1 LFDQSFFFNIQER
14 IFMKNL
20 TTFAVL
26 VAFLTISLSAG
37 AMAQCGRMAGG
48 PGLCAA
54 GPAVSP
60 ETLQKFNKETK
71 GLQEQLIDKQ
81 ALLKKEFLKDDSDPD
96 AIASIKIAI
105 IGIEKE
111 IQKVAK
117 KLGIKN
123 CYRSGPMFQGNGC
136 GMGCGGGMRSGG
148 KECRGHEGGT
158 GPAD

>member
-1 LFDQSFFFNIQER
+1 
-14 IFMKNL
+14 MKNL
-20 TTFAVL
+20 TTFIAL
-26 VAFLTISLSAG
+26 VAFLTMSLSVG
-37 AMAQCGRMAGG
+37 TMAQCGRMAGG

-81 ALLKKEFLKDDSDPD
+81 ALLKKEFLKDDADPD

-105 IGIEKE
+105 ISIEKE

-117 KLGIKN
+117 KLGMKN
-123 CYRSGPMFQGNGC
+123 CYGSCSMFQGNGC
-136 GMGCGGGMRSGG
+136 GMGCGGGMRSCG

-158 GPAD
+158 NQGD